1 MKIIVGQTGNFKVW
15 RHNPSSAFPNMG
27 TSIRAGALL
36 SDRNTHRLFFSP
48 DAELELGVPGNVK
61 GVCDTPM
68 RGDFPG
74 DVMRNAEELL
84 KNEDYSLLTSTL

>member
-1 MKIIVGQTGNFKVW
+1 MEIIVWQTGNFNVW
-15 RHNPSSAFPNMG
+15 RHNTSSALPNMV

-68 RGDFPG
+68 RGDLPA